1 MSSRMSLRTKL
12 TLIAAGLSMLGIG
25 LAVGATFG
33 ALQDWDS
40 SGYTARL
47 AEISPRAEQLHVQ
60 GYNEL
65 SARAARV
72 AIISSAVTVLAIGA
86 LSAFAIRRGLRPLD
100 TIAGTAAEIGSGDL
114 TRRVPTTNPNTE
126 IGRLGT
132 ALNTMLERLESA
144 FRDKESSEARLR
156 RFVADASHELRTPIA
171 TIRGYA
177 ELFRRGA
184 AERPHHLAEV
194 ISRVESE
201 ATRMGTL
208 VDELLLL
215 ARLDQGRPLE
225 HDTVEL
231 TALATDAVNDALATQ
246 PARRIELE
254 HTGPLT
260 VTGDSARLRQV
271 LANLLS
277 NILTHTPVD
286 APATVRLHADGEH
299 AVIDITDT
307 GPGLDDHEQARVFER
322 FYRSETA
329 RATDTTGSGLGLSIV
344 ESVVTA
350 HGGHATITS
359 EKGHGTTVRLTLP
372 HSPEQRHGSASCTC
386 RASG

>member
-40 SGYTARL
+40 SSYAAKL
-47 AEISPRAEQLHVQ
+47 AAISPDAAQLHVQ
-60 GYNEL
+60 GYTEL
-65 SARAARV
+65 SERVARV
-72 AIISSAVTVLAIGA
+72 AVISSVGTVLAIGA

-114 TRRVPTTNPNTE
+114 TRRVPTANPDTE

-184 AERPHHLAEV
+184 AERPNHLAEV

-225 HDTVEL
+225 REAVEL

-246 PARRIELE
+246 PTRRIGLE
-254 HTGPLT
+254 HTGPLII
-260 VTGDSARLRQV
+260 TGDPGRLRQALANVLSNV
-271 LANLLS
+271 LA
-277 NILTHTPVD
+277 HTPVD
-286 APATVRLHADGEH
+286 ASATVRLYADGEH
-299 AVIDITDT
+299 AVIEVADT
-307 GPGLDDHEQARVFER
+307 GPGLAEHEQARVFER
-322 FYRSETA
+322 FYRSERA
-329 RATDTTGSGLGLSIV
+329 RGRDIGGSGLGLPIV
-344 ESVVTA
+344 ESVATA
-350 HGGHATITS
+350 HGGNATLTS
-359 EKGHGTTVRLTLP
+359 ERGHGTTVRITLP
-372 HSPEQRHGSASCTC
+372 RPPEHQR
-386 RASG
+386 R

>member
-1 MSSRMSLRTKL
+1 MSLRTKL

-33 ALQDWDS
+33 ALQDWDT
-40 SGYTARL
+40 SGYTAQL
-47 AEISPRAEQLHVQ
+47 AAISPRAEQLHVQ

-65 SARAARV
+65 SARTARV
-72 AIISSAVTVLAIGA
+72 AIISSTVTVLAIGA

-100 TIAGTAAEIGSGDL
+100 NIADTAAEIGSGDL
-114 TRRVPTTNPNTE
+114 TQRVPTANPNTE
-126 IGRLGT
+126 IGRLGA
-132 ALNTMLERLESA
+132 ALNSMLAQLESA
-144 FRDKESSEARLR
+144 FRDKETSEARLR

-184 AERPHHLAEV
+184 AERPNHLAEV

-225 HDTVEL
+225 REAVEL
-231 TALATDAVNDALATQ
+231 TTLATDAVNDALATQ
-246 PARRIELE
+246 PARRIALE

-260 VTGDSARLRQV
+260 VTGDPARLRQV

-277 NILTHTPVD
+277 NILAHTPAD
-286 APATVRLHADGEH
+286 APATVRLRADGEH
-299 AVIDITDT
+299 AVIEVADT
-307 GPGLDDHEQARVFER
+307 GPGLPEHERARVFER
-322 FYRSETA
+322 FYRSEHA
-329 RATDTTGSGLGLSIV
+329 RAADTTGSGLGLSIV

-359 EKGHGTTVRLTLP
+359 QQGHGTTVHITLP
-372 HSPEQRHGSASCTC
+372 LGFDPF
-386 RASG
+386 